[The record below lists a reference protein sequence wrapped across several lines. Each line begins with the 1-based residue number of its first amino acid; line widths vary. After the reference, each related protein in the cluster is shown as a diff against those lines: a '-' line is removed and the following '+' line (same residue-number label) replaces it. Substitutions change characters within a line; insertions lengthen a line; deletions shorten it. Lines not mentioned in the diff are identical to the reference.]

1 MKSFGKKW
9 KNLQMITLLCAVRA
23 LDTGCG
29 GNSAGKVEQIPVVE
43 ETGSEEQS
51 SENVEAENPDESS
64 GEQSFD
70 SVEGEE
76 TGWEDG
82 NDNAGNE
89 SYGDDT
95 YSDGSDSEENG
106 WDESDGNGDAAEED
120 SYSEDSY
127 IEGGDSYTEDSG
139 SQDNDASGTD
149 NGNDYQEEYEGSDG
163 EIQENGVYTTK
174 EDVAL
179 YIHTYGKLPANFIT
193 KKQARSMGWSGGSLE
208 NYAPGMCIG
217 GDRFGNY
224 EGTLPRGNYHECD
237 INTLGKKKRGAERL
251 IYSDDGRIYYT
262 DDHYETFTL
271 LYERN

>member
-1 MKSFGKKW
+1 MKNFAKKW
-9 KNLQMITLLCAVRA
+9 KNLLMIPLLCAVLA
-23 LDTGCG
+23 LASGCG

-43 ETGSEEQS
+43 KTGSEEQS

-70 SVEGEE
+70 SEEGEE

-95 YSDGSDSEENG
+95 YSDGSDSEQNG

-139 SQDNDASGTD
+139 YQDNDASGTD
-149 NGNDYQEEYEGSDG
+149 NGNEYQEEYEGSDG

-271 LYERN
+271 LYEKN

>member
-9 KNLQMITLLCAVRA
+9 KNLLMIPLLCAVLA
-23 LDTGCG
+23 LASGCG

-43 ETGSEEQS
+43 KTGSEEQS

-70 SVEGEE
+70 SEEGEE

-149 NGNDYQEEYEGSDG
+149 NGNNYQEEYEGSDG

-271 LYERN
+271 LYEKN

>member
-1 MKSFGKKW
+1 MKSFAKKW
-9 KNLQMITLLCAVRA
+9 KNLLMIPLLCAVLA
-23 LDTGCG
+23 LASGCG
-29 GNSAGKVEQIPVVE
+29 GNSAGKAEQISVVE

-70 SVEGEE
+70 SAEGEE

-82 NDNAGNE
+82 NDNAGDE

-127 IEGGDSYTEDSG
+127 IEGGDSYTEDGG

-179 YIHTYGKLPANFIT
+179 YIHTYGKLPANFMT

-271 LYERN
+271 LYE